1 MVVFVPQFAQG
12 NFKGARNSF
21 WTHFAPFRAIS
32 HQIEKCHF
40 AGSNIRNRSPDPQK
54 GPKVVKNRGFE
65 RVLTGFERVLGLKGR
80 YIVTFGQEA
89 V

>member
-1 MVVFVPQFAQG
+1 MDI
-12 NFKGARNSF
+12 
-21 WTHFAPFRAIS
+21 FAPFRAIS

-54 GPKVVKNRGFE
+54 GSKMVKNRGFE
-65 RVLTGFERVLGLKGR
+65 RVLTGFERVHGDKGR
-80 YIVTFGQEA
+80 YIVTFGEEA

>member
-1 MVVFVPQFAQG
+1 MG
-12 NFKGARNSF
+12 I
-21 WTHFAPFRAIS
+21 FAPFRTIS

-54 GPKVVKNRGFE
+54 GLKVVKNRGFE
-65 RVLTGFERVLGLKGR
+65 GFLTGFERVRGVKGR